1 MGVVSWEGDGGSLP
15 SDGGSLPSGRLKKNI
30 SGISFYTGF
39 ENSTIVQD
47 TDKMILRFPFTT
59 Q

>member
-1 MGVVSWEGDGGSLP
+1 MGVGVMSWEG
-15 SDGGSLPSGRLKKNI
+15 DGGSLPSGRLKKNI